1 MRLPRQTVAARRERQ
16 AVGSTPP
23 CERFEALLQRCEHN
37 LSELPV
43 PTPFDI
49 EELASVI
56 GARRGRLIV
65 LQPVRRIPR
74 LAGLCVPN
82 GPIDVIVYSAETSP
96 MHREHIILHE
106 LCHLWLGH
114 EPATVLEDEIVNVL
128 GPDVDA
134 ASVHLVFRRAN
145 YTTDEE
151 REVEALAS
159 VIMKRAFLGAGSGSR
174 DVETDELRRVGDI
187 MAGDGERQ
195 S

>member
-1 MRLPRQTVAARRERQ
+1 M
-16 AVGSTPP
+16 STPP
-23 CERFEALLQRCEHN
+23 RESFEALLQRFERG

-49 EELASVI
+49 EELVRAI
-56 GARRGRLIV
+56 GARRGRPIV
-65 LQPVRRIPR
+65 LQPVRRMPR

-82 GPIDVIVYSAETSP
+82 GPVDVIVYSSETSP
-96 MHREHIILHE
+96 LHREHIILHE

-114 EPATVLEDEIVNVL
+114 EPVAVLEDVIVNVL

-134 ASVHLVFRRAN
+134 DSVHLVFRRAN

-159 VIMKRAFLGAGSGSR
+159 LIMQQAVFATRNGSH
-174 DVETDELRRVGDI
+174 DAETDELRRVDGI
-187 MAGDGERQ
+187 MASDGEAHA
-195 S
+195 